1 LFGNQPVQDTHQL
14 SQTQKRPT
22 KVVMAN
28 GKQPPIYITEEGM
41 RALREELEHLRTE
54 GREQVAQRI
63 GDAKADGDIS
73 ENAGYDEAKNQQA
86 FLEGRIM
93 ELEQRLKRAVVIQNH
108 DTPADRVDLGRSVTI
123 REVGFD
129 DQETY
134 LVVGSAE
141 ANPSNGRIS
150 NESPMGKSLMGKQIG
165 DHVLVTTPS
174 GELEFEIVLV
184 A

>member
-1 LFGNQPVQDTHQL
+1 
-14 SQTQKRPT
+14 
-22 KVVMAN
+22 MAN

-41 RALREELEHLRTE
+41 RTLREELEHLRTE

>member
-1 LFGNQPVQDTHQL
+1 
-14 SQTQKRPT
+14 
-22 KVVMAN
+22 
-28 GKQPPIYITEEGM
+28 M
-41 RALREELEHLRTE
+41 RALREELDYLRTE
-54 GREQVAQRI
+54 GRLQVAQRI
-63 GDAKADGDIS
+63 GEAKADGDIS

-123 REVGFD
+123 REVGYD
-129 DQETY
+129 DAETY
-134 LVVGSAE
+134 FIVGSAE
-141 ANPSNGRIS
+141 ANPTNGRIS
-150 NESPMGKSLMGKQIG
+150 NESPMGKSLMGKQMG
-165 DHVLVTTPS
+165 DRVLVATPS

>member
-1 LFGNQPVQDTHQL
+1 
-14 SQTQKRPT
+14 
-22 KVVMAN
+22 MAN
-28 GKQPPIYITEEGM
+28 GKQLPIYITEDGL
-41 RALREELEHLRTE
+41 RALREELEYLRTD

-63 GDAKADGDIS
+63 GEAKADGDIS

-108 DTPADRVDLGRSVTI
+108 DTPADHVDLGRSVTI
-123 REVGFD
+123 REAGFD

-141 ANPSNGRIS
+141 ANPTNGRIS

-165 DHVLVTTPS
+165 DHVLVSTPS
-174 GELEFEIVLV
+174 GELEFEIV
-184 A
+184 AIE

>member
-1 LFGNQPVQDTHQL
+1 
-14 SQTQKRPT
+14 
-22 KVVMAN
+22 MAN

-41 RALREELEHLRTE
+41 RALREELEYLRTE

-63 GDAKADGDIS
+63 GEAKADGDIS

-93 ELEQRLKRAVVIQNH
+93 ELEQRLKRAVLIQNH
-108 DTPADRVDLGRSVTI
+108 DTPADHVDLGRSVTI

-129 DQETY
+129 DEETY

-165 DHVLVTTPS
+165 DRVLVPTPS

>member
-1 LFGNQPVQDTHQL
+1 
-14 SQTQKRPT
+14 
-22 KVVMAN
+22 MAN
-28 GKQPPIYITEEGM
+28 GKQTPIYITEEGM
-41 RALREELEHLRTE
+41 RALREELDYLRTE
-54 GREQVAQRI
+54 GRLQVAQRI
-63 GDAKADGDIS
+63 GEAKADGDIS

-123 REVGFD
+123 REVGYD
-129 DQETY
+129 DAETY
-134 LVVGSAE
+134 FIVGSAE
-141 ANPSNGRIS
+141 ANPTNGRIS
-150 NESPMGKSLMGKQIG
+150 NESPMGKSLMGKQMG
-165 DHVLVTTPS
+165 DRVLVATPS

>member
-1 LFGNQPVQDTHQL
+1 
-14 SQTQKRPT
+14 
-22 KVVMAN
+22 MAN

-41 RALREELEHLRTE
+41 RTLREELEYLRTE

-63 GDAKADGDIS
+63 GEAKADGDIS

-86 FLEGRIM
+86 FLEGRIL
-93 ELEQRLKRAVVIQNH
+93 ELEQRLKRAVLIQNH
-108 DTPADRVDLGRSVTI
+108 DTPADHVDLGRSVTI

-129 DQETY
+129 DEETY

-165 DHVLVTTPS
+165 DRVLVPTPS

>member
-1 LFGNQPVQDTHQL
+1 
-14 SQTQKRPT
+14 
-22 KVVMAN
+22 MAN
-28 GKQPPIYITEEGM
+28 GKQSPIYITEEGM
-41 RALREELEHLRTE
+41 RTLREELAYLRTE

-93 ELEQRLKRAVVIQNH
+93 ELEQRLKRAVLIQNH
-108 DTPADRVDLGRSVTI
+108 DTPADSADLGRYVTI

-129 DQETY
+129 DEETY
-134 LVVGSAE
+134 FIVGSAE
-141 ANPSNGRIS
+141 ANPANGRIS